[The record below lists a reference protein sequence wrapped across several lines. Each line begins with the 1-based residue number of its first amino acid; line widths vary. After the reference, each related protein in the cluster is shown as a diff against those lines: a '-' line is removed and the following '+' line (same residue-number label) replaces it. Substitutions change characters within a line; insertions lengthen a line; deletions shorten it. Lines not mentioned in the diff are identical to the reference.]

1 MAAGPIANFLFAV
14 LAYWLLFIVSAPG
27 LKPVIGEVSPHSIAE
42 QAGLRSDDVVL
53 AVGGKATPTREAV
66 VIQTLK
72 DLIDDGV
79 VNLRV
84 ADKNSSPREIRLNA
98 ADRKRELTE
107 PDALLSG
114 LGFDFWYPPLPPR
127 IGELIVGGAAERAGL
142 RVGDEIVRFD
152 GFYAK
157 DYYQLRKLIQE
168 RPNREA
174 LVEVRRGGK
183 NVTVTVMVGGET
195 KNGRT
200 LGRLGIGPTKTP
212 PAMPEDM
219 LLPRDSVVGA
229 FERAVE
235 QTWDKTVFVFQTVG
249 YLVRGKVSLQ
259 SVSGPVGIAA
269 VAGEAARIG
278 FLPFISLLA
287 LVSISVGALNLL
299 PIPVLDGGQIVFQL
313 AELLKG
319 RPVSE
324 RAQVIAQ
331 QVGIALLIL
340 LTVLAFYNDIARLS

>member
-1 MAAGPIANFLFAV
+1 
-14 LAYWLLFIVSAPG
+14 
-27 LKPVIGEVSPHSIAE
+27 
-42 QAGLRSDDVVL
+42 
-53 AVGGKATPTREAV
+53 
-66 VIQTLK
+66 
-72 DLIDDGV
+72 
-79 VNLRV
+79 
-84 ADKNSSPREIRLNA
+84 
-98 ADRKRELTE
+98 
-107 PDALLSG
+107 
-114 LGFDFWYPPLPPR
+114 
-127 IGELIVGGAAERAGL
+127 
-142 RVGDEIVRFD
+142 
-152 GFYAK
+152 
-157 DYYQLRKLIQE
+157 
-168 RPNREA
+168 
-174 LVEVRRGGK
+174 
-183 NVTVTVMVGGET
+183 
-195 KNGRT
+195 
-200 LGRLGIGPTKTP
+200 
-212 PAMPEDM
+212 
-219 LLPRDSVVGA
+219 
-229 FERAVE
+229 
-235 QTWDKTVFVFQTVG
+235 VFVFQTVG